1 MFDWKSTNR
10 KILIISIRILIISS
24 IRLSVDLPRQFSI
37 IGILIDIIRIF
48 FVYFQPNR
56 IFFSIKIRTSR
67 GLKRGPLL
75 NLNKFLRFLS
85 FSRES
90 LCVSNNKFTK
100 ILICGTENLWNQGT
114 VELRIPETQYL
125 SPMYPGFMKARTT
138 ETKDPWNEGTVKPKI
153 YSASY
158 VFYAGTFFSFC
169 ANVIHSVVCEKS
181 LAT

>member
-1 MFDWKSTNR
+1 
-10 KILIISIRILIISS
+10 LSIFN
-24 IRLSVDLPRQFSI
+24 QTGF
-37 IGILIDIIRIF
+37 
-48 FVYFQPNR
+48 
-56 IFFSIKIRTSR
+56 FFSIKNSHVRR
-67 GLKRGPLL
+67 LKREHLL

-114 VELRIPETQYL
+114 VELRIPETLYL

-138 ETKDPWNEGTVKPKI
+138 GTKDPWNEGTVKPKI
-153 YSASY
+153 YSTAY
-158 VFYAGTFFSFC
+158 VLYAGTFFSFC
-169 ANVIHSVVCEKS
+169 ANVIYSVVCEKS